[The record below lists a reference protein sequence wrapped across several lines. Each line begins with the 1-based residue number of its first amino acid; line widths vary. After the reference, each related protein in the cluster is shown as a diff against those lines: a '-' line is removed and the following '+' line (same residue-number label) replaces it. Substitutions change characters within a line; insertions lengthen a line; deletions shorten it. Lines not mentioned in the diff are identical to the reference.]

1 MLRSPL
7 LVIAYV
13 LAVDIIGLVQKIV
26 DGIQKT
32 QLMQQALPSL
42 FASFCNFL
50 PPPPL
55 PI

>member
-13 LAVDIIGLVQKIV
+13 LAVDIIGLVQKMV
-26 DGIQKT
+26 GGIQKNPAHT
-32 QLMQQALPSL
+32 AGAPFPFCQL
-42 FASFCNFL
+42 FNFL